1 MLINKD
7 GKYVINRKFVGHD
20 ATYIMDQSGVSYS
33 GNPRLVIAEV
43 PREHPF
49 VVVEMLMPVL
59 GCVRCQ
65 DVDQA
70 IDWAVWAERGCWHS
84 ALMHSTNYLNMTKAA
99 RALNTT
105 IFVKNG
111 PSTAG
116 VGFNG
121 EGYATLTIATP
132 TGEGLTSARSFTRA
146 RRCVLEDGFR
156 II

>member
-1 MLINKD
+1 MAKTNQD
-7 GKYVINRKFVGHD
+7 WD
-20 ATYIMDQSGVSYS
+20 A
-33 GNPRLVIAEV
+33 
-43 PREHPF
+43 
-49 VVVEMLMPVL
+49 L
-59 GCVRCQ
+59 GRDIQ
-65 DVDQA
+65 RIVDQA
-70 IDWAVWAERGCWHS
+70 VRSQDYQQLNQTIHQAIDRAVEAEHGCWHS
-84 ALMHSTNYLNMTKAA
+84 ALMHSTNYLSMTKAA

-105 IFVKNG
+105 IFVKNA

-146 RRCVLEDGFR
+146 RRCVLADGFR